1 MGRKRKRIVR
11 TKPIPTLPTVF
22 DCPICGTTNS
32 INIDINRKIRTAVI
46 FCGKCKIQTT
56 KPIRPI
62 EERVDVFG
70 DWIDQLVAESEQA
83 ESIST
88 ISEKPDISEEEQIKE
103 K

>member
-32 INIDINRKIRTAVI
+32 INIDIDRKIRTAVI

-70 DWIDQLVAESEQA
+70 DWLDSLVEESEKGQETQIPDENPNIID
-83 ESIST
+83 ES
-88 ISEKPDISEEEQIKE
+88 
-103 K
+103 

>member
-46 FCGKCKIQTT
+46 FCGKCKVQTT

-70 DWIDQLVAESEQA
+70 DWLDALVED
-83 ESIST
+83 
-88 ISEKPDISEEEQIKE
+88 SEKGQETKISDESPNITDES
-103 K
+103 